1 VISPKSPDA
10 DAAWPVQCVGAVISD
25 GEGRVL
31 LILRGH
37 EPSMGLWS
45 IPGGR
50 IEPGESDREA
60 VVREVLE
67 ETGLVVTC
75 GRLLGTVDR
84 PGLVI
89 RDYQAFV
96 TGGRLLAGDDA
107 AAARWA
113 SPAEAE
119 AMDAAG
125 ELTSQLLVTL
135 RSWSVLPPGGAC

>member
-1 VISPKSPDA
+1 MISPKSPGA
-10 DAAWPVQCVGAVISD
+10 AAAWPVQCVGAVITD
-25 GEGRVL
+25 DAGRVL

-37 EPSMGLWS
+37 EPGLGLWS

-50 IEPGESDREA
+50 IEPGESDQEA
-60 VVREVLE
+60 VVREILE
-67 ETGLVVTC
+67 ETGLEVTC

-96 TGGRLLAGDDA
+96 TGGTLLAGDDA

-113 SPAEAE
+113 TPAEAE

-125 ELTSQLLVTL
+125 ELTSQLLSTL
-135 RSWSVLPPGGAC
+135 RSWSVLRPDGAC